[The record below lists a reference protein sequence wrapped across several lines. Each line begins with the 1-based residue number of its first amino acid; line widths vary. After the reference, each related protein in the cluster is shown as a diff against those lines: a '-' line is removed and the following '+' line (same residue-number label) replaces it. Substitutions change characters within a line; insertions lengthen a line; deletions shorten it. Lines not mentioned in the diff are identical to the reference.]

1 MSFFGDIFGGADIN
15 NATNDQVQGL
25 VQGANAAE
33 GPLQANPGI
42 ITSLGGQALAPFQA
56 LSGTA
61 SQGIGALGNLLGLNG
76 AAGSQSAMANL
87 ATTPGYQFQ
96 LGQGEGAIN
105 AAAAAGGT
113 LNSGNQLTA
122 LSNYNQGLAG
132 NTYQSAVSNLSPYLG
147 LGTSAAS
154 GEAGILG
161 GETSALT
168 GNNNNLAS
176 LLDATFTGAGNAQAS
191 GSLAKQAN
199 NESLFG
205 GLTSLG
211 GSLLG
216 GLGGLGGIGSSLGGG
231 LSSLFGGGGG
241 GSSADIGS
249 LFSGGIL

>member
-15 NATNDQVQGL
+15 NATNDQVSGL

-33 GPLQANPGI
+33 GLLNNNPGI
-42 ITSLGGQALAPFQA
+42 ISGLGAQALQPFQS
-56 LSGTA
+56 LTGTA
-61 SQGIGALGNLLGLNG
+61 NQGIGALGNLLGLNG
-76 AAGSQSAMANL
+76 PAGSQSALTNL
-87 ATTPGYQFQ
+87 QTQPGYQFQ

-105 AAAAAGGT
+105 ASAAAGGT
-113 LNSGNQLTA
+113 TGSGNQLTA
-122 LSNYNQGLAG
+122 LTNYGQGLAG
-132 NTYQSAVSNLSPYLG
+132 NAYQGAVSNLSPYLG

-168 GNNNNLAS
+168 GNNNTLAQ
-176 LLDATFTGAGNAQAS
+176 LLQSTFTGAGNANAS
-191 GSLAKQAN
+191 GALAQQAN

-205 GLTSLG
+205 GALSLG

-231 LSSLFGGGGG
+231 LSSLSGGGGG
-241 GSSADIGS
+241 GNFDDIGGS
-249 LFSGGIL
+249 FF